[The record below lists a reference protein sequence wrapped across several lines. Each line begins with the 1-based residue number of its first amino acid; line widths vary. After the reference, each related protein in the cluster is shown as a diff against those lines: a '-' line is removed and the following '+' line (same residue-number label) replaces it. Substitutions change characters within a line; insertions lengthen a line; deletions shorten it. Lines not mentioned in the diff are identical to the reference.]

1 MKAVTDSAT
10 VVYTQ
15 QFSCYAVHTPMHM
28 HLHTKAAWFECMSWG
43 CVCDGACGGAQFNI
57 SVLVG
62 FKCTFDKRSLVS
74 KVSIRMYLSGW
85 LGLFLLLQSI

>member
-1 MKAVTDSAT
+1 MQLMEMTYVCMRLKCLAIMKAVTDSAT

-43 CVCDGACGGAQFNI
+43 CV
-57 SVLVG
+57 
-62 FKCTFDKRSLVS
+62 
-74 KVSIRMYLSGW
+74 
-85 LGLFLLLQSI
+85 